1 MLFLLVIVETILGE
15 KLQFINS
22 LWTIQSVNHA
32 IIAKTC
38 KFDNKHAC
46 LSVNK

>member
-22 LWTIQSVNHA
+22 LWTIQSVNNA
-32 IIAKTC
+32 IAKTC